1 MAAHQQILS
10 AYGTAGGGG
19 GSSITVGNVSS
30 WSVGVGDGGPSF
42 TFSTHSSNGNLLVV
56 DVAMSYADFTIPTGI
71 TWDGVA
77 LTQSGSVTLPGQ
89 TRTLSR
95 WMLVSPAAGVKN
107 LVITF
112 AGEGDIGYFA
122 SIRSFGGVN
131 TSNPTD
137 GLPVTNTATAAAGI
151 TTNIS
156 SSSDKLVI
164 DAVHVSN
171 RLVIDAVDVSNSS
184 AYAVLTASQTEQTNG
199 QGGYGTSILN
209 SQSGS
214 SYKNGAPSVSMAWT
228 LSENRNLS
236 QIVSV
241 LQ

>member
-30 WSVGVGDGGPSF
+30 WSVGVGGGGPSF

-112 AGEGDIGYFA
+112 AGSGDIGYFA
-122 SIRSFGGVN
+122 GIRSFGGVN

-137 GLPVTNTATAAAGI
+137 GPPVTNTATAAAGI

-171 RLVIDAVDVSNSS
+171 SS

-199 QGGYGTSILN
+199 QGGYGTITLN
-209 SQSGS
+209 YQSGS